1 MSTKQQYNYA
11 LPIGYKLQGGENV
24 YVIEEVLGKGGFGIT
39 YKVKAR
45 ISYKKM
51 HADAHFALK
60 EFFPSQCWRDEDNA
74 TLMVP
79 PTQQDELAIGIKEF
93 TNEARRLQQVSEKNP
108 NIVKVDEVFEAND
121 TAYYVLEY
129 LDGGDLRKMVKKNGG
144 PLSERQMLDVM
155 LPIGR
160 ALQCLH
166 ENKILHLDIKPD
178 NIMMSLENDTPA
190 PKLIDF
196 GLATHYATDG
206 TPTSQRP
213 LQGYTEG
220 YAPFEQY
227 SPITSFDPRIDIYA
241 FSATCLYLL
250 TGKDPVKATTLIQQ
264 PAGYV
269 RSLIPTTVSDRVASA
284 IVSGMGSFSK
294 DRPQSMTAMLALLTE
309 ETPVNRNQEKDP
321 PKSSPKPKPGET
333 VNLHPRNDAPK
344 PARERAVK
352 AGLSGSTSK
361 PSLLKRKMPIIALTV
376 ILAVVMIA
384 GVVVISKRCSSSDKS
399 GIINNPA
406 EQTFTVDGVSFTMV
420 AVEGGA
426 FTMGATSEQGSD
438 AEDNEKPA
446 HSVTLS
452 TYYIGQTEVTQ
463 ALWEAVMGENPS
475 WFNGYGNSKY
485 GSNHSENYGTNLNRP
500 VERVSWDDCQEFI
513 RKLNA
518 KTGKNFRLPTEA
530 EWEYAARGGN
540 KSKGYK
546 YSGSNT
552 IGDVAWYYENSGNK
566 THDIATKRANE
577 LGIYDMSGNV
587 WEWCS
592 DWYGDYS
599 SASQTNPTGPASGSF
614 RVCRGGGW
622 NVDAWFCR
630 VSLRDGDSADSRCND
645 LGFRLAL

>member
-1 MSTKQQYNYA
+1 MSTKQQYKYV

-24 YVIEEVLGKGGFGIT
+24 YVIEDVLGKGGFGIT
-39 YKVKAR
+39 YKVKVR

-79 PTQQDELAIGIKEF
+79 PTQQDELALGIKEF
-93 TNEARRLQQVSEKNP
+93 TNEARRLQQVCEKNP

-227 SPITSFDPRIDIYA
+227 SPVTSFDPRIDIYA

-269 RSLIPTTVSDRVASA
+269 RSLIPSTVSDRVAKA
-284 IVSGMGSFSK
+284 IVCGMGSFSK
-294 DRPQSMTAMLALLTE
+294 DRPQSMAAMLALLTD
-309 ETPVNRNQEKDP
+309 ETPVNRNQKKDP
-321 PKSSPKPKPGET
+321 PKPSPKPKPGDT
-333 VNLHPRNDAPK
+333 VNLQPRNDDPK
-344 PARERAVK
+344 PARERAEK
-352 AGLSGSTSK
+352 AGLAGSTSK

-376 ILAVVMIA
+376 VLAVAIIA
-384 GVVVISKRCSSSDKS
+384 GMVMMSKRCNTSENS
-399 GIINNPA
+399 IIKGP
-406 EQTFTVDGVSFTMV
+406 EDLTFTVDGVSFNMV
-420 AVEGGA
+420 KVKGGT

-438 AEDNEKPA
+438 AEDDEKPA

-452 TYYIGQTEVTQ
+452 SYYIGQTEVTQ
-463 ALWEAVMGENPS
+463 ELWQAVMGNNPS
-475 WFNGYGNSKY
+475 EFKGAKQ
-485 GSNHSENYGTNLNRP
+485 P
-500 VERVSWDDCQEFI
+500 VEKVSWDDCQEFL
-513 RKLNA
+513 RKLNQ

-530 EWEYAARGGN
+530 EWEYAARGG
-540 KSKGYK
+540 SRSQHYK

-552 IGDVAWYYENSGNK
+552 IGDVAWYTVNCYDKGSSSPDYG
-566 THDIATKRANE
+566 THQVATKRANE

-587 WEWCS
+587 LEWCS

-599 SASQTNPTGPASGSF
+599 SSSQTNPTGPASGSF
-614 RVCRGGGW
+614 RVSRGGGW
-622 NVDAWFCR
+622 FFNARYCR
-630 VSLRDGDSADSRCND
+630 VSYRDRYSADYRSLN
-645 LGFRLAL
+645 LGLRLAL